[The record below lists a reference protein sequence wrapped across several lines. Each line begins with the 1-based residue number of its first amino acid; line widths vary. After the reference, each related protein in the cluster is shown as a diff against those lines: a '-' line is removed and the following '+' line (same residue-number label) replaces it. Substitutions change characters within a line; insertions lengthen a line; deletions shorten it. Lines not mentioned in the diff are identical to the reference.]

1 MSVPALGAAWLK
13 VGTQGLG
20 FHIPMSPAC
29 PPAMGLWHFCSHSSV
44 PVPIHPRAV
53 PGCSLV
59 LPSTELLGG
68 HGDNAVLLPPVPQPR
83 CSSGFSGEA
92 PPCSGVRDP
101 AQGFPGAFWSCFIDC
116 AKAETE
122 AERRGRRAGGDVW
135 PGRGGMVLCRWEL
148 LHFVPWFCTTGRV
161 SFVVVVMKTQPNCS
175 TFPKQSDVFPSGG
188 NF

>member
-68 HGDNAVLLPPVPQPR
+68 HGDNAVLLPPVPRPR

-135 PGRGGMVLCRWEL
+135 PGGGGMV
-148 LHFVPWFCTTGRV
+148 FVPLGAAPLRPLVLHNWTGFFCCCCNENPTKLQR
-161 SFVVVVMKTQPNCS
+161 
-175 TFPKQSDVFPSGG
+175 FPKAK
-188 NF
+188 